1 MYSGTYAGA
10 MLAATY
16 ALVIV
21 VRDLVI
27 VPGSFRS
34 FSDLFKHHAGI
45 SRGKI
50 LSSDS
55 PISSDSQQLTE
66 IVLVAQLSRTFF
78 RTF

>member
-1 MYSGTYAGA
+1 MYSGIYAGA

-34 FSDLFKHHAGI
+34 FGDLFKHHAGI
-45 SRGKI
+45 SRGYT
-50 LSSDS
+50 SSN
-55 PISSDSQQLTE
+55 
-66 IVLVAQLSRTFF
+66 
-78 RTF
+78 